1 MKKMK
6 KKGWF
11 SLIYL
16 LAISAGFYWVSPA
29 PAMERVLTPSGSYLN
44 IGPAELAAMLE
55 KKDFLFANVH
65 IPYEGEI
72 AETDTHIPFNK
83 YRGELGK
90 ISSRKGREDSPLL
103 SKRPYERRC
112 QPDPGTPGLYQYL
125 EPCRGYTSLGK
136 SWLSFSGRAEAR
148 MKVTAKGTAYL

>member
-44 IGPAELAAMLE
+44 IDPAELAAMLE

-83 YRGELGK
+83 IEENLEKFPQEKGERIVLYCRSGPM
-90 ISSRKGREDSPLL
+90 SAAASRTLVRL
-103 SKRPYERRC
+103 
-112 QPDPGTPGLYQYL
+112 
-125 EPCRGYTSLGK
+125 GYTNILNLAG
-136 SWLSFSGRAEAR
+136 GMRAWEKAGYHLVEGPKR
-148 MKVTAKGTAYL
+148 E

>member
-29 PAMERVLTPSGSYLN
+29 PAMERVLIPRGSYLN

-83 YRGELGK
+83 IEENLEKFPQEKGEKTVIYCRSGPM
-90 ISSRKGREDSPLL
+90 SAVASRTLVRL
-103 SKRPYERRC
+103 
-112 QPDPGTPGLYQYL
+112 
-125 EPCRGYTSLGK
+125 GYTNILNLAG
-136 SWLSFSGRAEAR
+136 GMRAWEKAGYHLVEGPKR
-148 MKVTAKGTAYL
+148 E